1 MLKVDFK
8 ANDVLE
14 VDFFK
19 ANDVLEVDFKA
30 NDLLKVDFKA
40 NDVLVVDFMVEV
52 NTGLHC
58 FGWFVVSCRLQYL
71 YICTSRKRLL
81 KRNPGI

>member
-1 MLKVDFK
+1 M
-8 ANDVLE
+8 
-14 VDFFK
+14 
-19 ANDVLEVDFKA
+19 LEVDFKA

-58 FGWFVVSCRLQYL
+58 FG
-71 YICTSRKRLL
+71 
-81 KRNPGI
+81 

>member
-1 MLKVDFK
+1 
-8 ANDVLE
+8 
-14 VDFFK
+14 
-19 ANDVLEVDFKA
+19 VLEVDFKA

-58 FGWFVVSCRLQYL
+58 FG
-71 YICTSRKRLL
+71 
-81 KRNPGI
+81 